1 MPDQSVS
8 GGLPEE
14 HEPKQGLFDEQLAIP
29 ALAPPP
35 ELIDHIVKRDGRRE
49 PFSKRKVAE
58 AILKAARVTGSED
71 WHRAQD
77 LASAVA
83 LYLARRLGDAPP
95 TVDQVHDAVERVLVE
110 MGHERT
116 ALVYVSYRDKRL
128 RLRRLLTEDRAE
140 VLGALDDARRERMRR
155 SETAP
160 PLFVRSGATV
170 TDWDRDR
177 IREVL
182 VQETGL
188 DAARSETIAEQVE
201 RQVIAGNVDTL
212 TTALIRELVNA
223 KLIEHGL
230 ESYTLQHMRLGVPVY
245 DADRI
250 ICTPYDAATGR
261 THNPDTTNQLLAERV
276 KREYA
281 LTHVFTAD
289 VTNAHL
295 LGDIHLH
302 DLEYPDRL
310 YAIALTPERIKRY
323 GIAAAN
329 GRRIARPATTLDQLL
344 SHVAAYTGA
353 LTHYFTGPITW
364 EAFNIACAPYLAAVK
379 AMDEDALVGAV
390 ESHFREF
397 YYRGIGARAASA
409 PVYFELW
416 WETPPALSGQEAIGP
431 GGNMLEH
438 PYPEFATA
446 AQRFAWAALE
456 AYKRIGAGSG
466 QNNPTP
472 IVCLTPAFF
481 TTPNHQAFLKHVAE
495 VLCTT
500 GRLVLHFRRDEPFLP
515 HTTDLLAPGLV
526 VAHRVT
532 LNLPRLAYVQP
543 EGGFDASRIRAI
555 VDKTV
560 AAHVQK
566 QRFIQRLFDH
576 GRAGPFALLCHRQAC
591 TPLVDIVRLEYGLGV
606 TGLAEY
612 VRHRLGGKRPWLA
625 GKENVVAEILHLLRD
640 TCREWTETEAL
651 RLSLFAD
658 GATATARRFAELDL
672 ETIGAPARRLV
683 TKAGDLDVTYT
694 RGVHLPDDLDASPL
708 SRLHLDS
715 GLHECLAPHGETVLP
730 APDADT
736 PPDAVMQL
744 ITKAASQTA
753 CNRIRFVRN

>member
-1 MPDQSVS
+1 MPEQTVS

-14 HEPKQGLFDEQLAIP
+14 QEPKQGLFDDQLAIP

-35 ELIDHIVKRDGRRE
+35 ELIEHIIKRDGRRE

-58 AILKAARVTGSED
+58 AILKAARVTGNED
-71 WHRAQD
+71 WDRAQD

-128 RLRRLLTEDRAE
+128 RLRRLLTEDRTE
-140 VLGALDDARRERMRR
+140 VLGALDEARRQRMRR
-155 SETAP
+155 SELTP
-160 PLFVRSGATV
+160 PMFVRSGATV

-177 IREVL
+177 IRDVL
-182 VQETGL
+182 VEETGL
-188 DAARSETIAEQVE
+188 DAARAETIAEQVE
-201 RQVIAGNVDTL
+201 RQLITGNVDTL

-245 DADRI
+245 DAERI
-250 ICTPYDAATGR
+250 ICMPYDGATGR

-281 LTHVFTAD
+281 LTHVFTGD

-295 LGDIHLH
+295 LGDLHLH

-310 YAIALTPERIKRY
+310 HAISLTPERVKRY
-323 GIAAAN
+323 GIAAAD
-329 GRRIARPATTLDQLL
+329 GRRVARPAVTLEQLL

-364 EAFNIACAPYLAAVK
+364 EAFNAACAPYLAGMK
-379 AMDEDALVGAV
+379 AMDEESLIGAV

-466 QNNPTP
+466 QHNPTP
-472 IVCLTPAFF
+472 VVCLTPAFF
-481 TTPNHQAFLKHVAE
+481 NTREHEDFLKHVAA
-495 VLCTT
+495 VLCAT
-500 GRLVLHFRRDEPFLP
+500 GRMVIHFRRDEPFLP
-515 HTTDLLAPGLV
+515 HTADLLAPGRV

-543 EGGFDASRIRAI
+543 ENGFDASRIRGL
-555 VDKTV
+555 VDKAV

-566 QRFIQRLFDH
+566 QQFMQRLFDH
-576 GRAGPFALLCHRQAC
+576 GRAGPFALLCHRQGGA
-591 TPLVDIVRLEYGLGV
+591 PLVDTVQLEYGLGV
-606 TGLAEY
+606 AGLAEY
-612 VRHRLGGKRPWLA
+612 VRHRLGGKRGWIT
-625 GKENVVAEILHLLRD
+625 GKENVVAEILHPLQEM
-640 TCREWTETEAL
+640 CREWTDTEAL
-651 RLSLFAD
+651 RLNLFAD
-658 GATATARRFAELDL
+658 GASATARRFAELDL

-683 TKAGDLDVTYT
+683 TRSGDVDVSYT
-694 RGVHLPDDLDASPL
+694 RGAYLPDDLDASPL

-715 GLHECLAPHGETVLP
+715 PLHECLAPNGETVLP
-730 APDADT
+730 APDPDT
-736 PPDAVMQL
+736 PLDTVMQL
-744 ITKAASQTA
+744 ITKASRQTA
-753 CNRIRFVRN
+753 CNRVRFVRG